1 MGNLE
6 VEYIGFGLRF
16 HRKLGIREFL
26 LSSSPSSIFTL
37 RENLEEYY
45 AGAALTLRIRL
56 QIYEQCSIHNVV
68 ASFHFHFFV

>member
-16 HRKLGIREFL
+16 HRKLGIF
-26 LSSSPSSIFTL
+26 LSSSPASIFTL

-56 QIYEQCSIHNVV
+56 QFPLHGYELRLRKENYEMTI
-68 ASFHFHFFV
+68 

>member
-16 HRKLGIREFL
+16 HRRLGISEFL
-26 LSSSPSSIFTL
+26 LSSSPASISTL

-56 QIYEQCSIHNVV
+56 QFPLHGYLHRLPKENYEMII
-68 ASFHFHFFV
+68 